1 MPRGECLA
9 ASARCRDAKSAR
21 ASTATRPTAELAS
34 PPPAAQ
40 PACAAPCAGAQFVS
54 LRGEAAKPAPLRY
67 AKRRETTTVENEKR
81 HSCTRGGVLAPRRKR
96 LWFAYGWLSLL
107 WLELRLPSD
116 NFLSV
121 ETLHFKGEC
130 ILLGRVHKDDST
142 HKHRTWIRNFDMV
155 SRAKN
160 TSHTV

>member
-1 MPRGECLA
+1 MPTVSTRSRDRSFRARAGRHAADCEKLA
-9 ASARCRDAKSAR
+9 PRDANS
-21 ASTATRPTAELAS
+21 SS
-34 PPPAAQ
+34 S
-40 PACAAPCAGAQFVS
+40 CAATVTGTLSASGEPPQAGPTPVC
-54 LRGEAAKPAPLRY
+54 
-67 AKRRETTTVENEKR
+67 KRRETTTVENEKR
-81 HSCTRGGVLAPRRKR
+81 HSCTRGDVLAPRRKSS
-96 LWFAYGWLSLL
+96 WFAYGWLSLL